1 MTKAYMKRL
10 HRILMAMVLCGVMA
24 VANFAHASSLPPLRT
39 DQCVLDMVGVMPAD
53 TAKLLN
59 DSLMHYYSATN
70 AKILVAVAD
79 TSLERLHAEAYAAQ
93 ILKNWNLN
101 HQKSVLILIA
111 KAKTDE
117 FPIVVMAVSDQLRDQ
132 FPRVFCKHLSID
144 RLEKPVCDNGES
156 YYHGICN
163 MLPYIQGV
171 IAGTYTDA
179 DYRTARAGKGWQAY
193 LVAGALLILLAAF
206 YPKSKKHR

>member
-10 HRILMAMVLCGVMA
+10 HRILMAVVLCGVMA
-24 VANFAHASSLPPLRT
+24 VANFAHTSSLPPLRT
-39 DQCVLDMVGVMPAD
+39 DQCVVDMVGVMPTD

-79 TSLERLHAEAYAAQ
+79 TSLARLHAEAYAAQ

-193 LVAGALLILLAAF
+193 LVAGALLILFAAF

>member
-1 MTKAYMKRL
+1 MTVAYMKRL
-10 HRILMAMVLCGVMA
+10 HRILMAVALCGVIA
-24 VANFAHASSLPPLRT
+24 VANFAHASSLPPTSHR
-39 DQCVLDMVGVMPAD
+39 QCVVDMVGVMPTD

-59 DSLMHYYSATN
+59 DSLMRYYSATN
-70 AKILVAVAD
+70 ARILVAVAD

-101 HQKSVLILIA
+101 HQKTVLILIA

-193 LVAGALLILLAAF
+193 LVAGALLILFAAF

>member
-1 MTKAYMKRL
+1 
-10 HRILMAMVLCGVMA
+10 MAVVLCGVMA

-39 DQCVLDMVGVMPAD
+39 DQCVVDMVGVMPAD

-59 DSLMHYYSATN
+59 DSLMRYYSATN
-70 AKILVAVAD
+70 AKILVAAAD

-111 KAKTDE
+111 KTKADE
-117 FPIVVMAVSDQLRDQ
+117 FPTVVMAVSDQLRDQ

-193 LVAGALLILLAAF
+193 LVAGALLILFAAF
-206 YPKSKKHR
+206 YPESKKHM

>member
-1 MTKAYMKRL
+1 
-10 HRILMAMVLCGVMA
+10 MVLCGVMA

-39 DQCVLDMVGVMPAD
+39 NQCVVDMVGVMPAD

-59 DSLMHYYSATN
+59 DSLMRYYSATN
-70 AKILVAVAD
+70 AKILVAAAD

-101 HQKSVLILIA
+101 HQKSVLILIT

-117 FPIVVMAVSDQLRDQ
+117 FPIVVMAVSDQLHDQ
-132 FPRVFCKHLSID
+132 FPRVFCKYLSID
-144 RLEKPVCDNGES
+144 SLEKPVCDNGES
-156 YYHGICN
+156 YYYGICN

-179 DYRTARAGKGWQAY
+179 DYRTVRAGKGWQAY
-193 LVAGALLILLAAF
+193 LVAGVLLILLAAF
-206 YPKSKKHR
+206 FPKSKKHR

>member
-1 MTKAYMKRL
+1 MTTACMNRM
-10 HRILMAMVLCGVMA
+10 HRILMAVVLCGVIA
-24 VANFAHASSLPPLRT
+24 VANFAHASSLPPLRAN
-39 DQCVLDMVGVMPAD
+39 QCVVDMVGVMPAD

-59 DSLMHYYSATN
+59 DSLMRYYSATN
-70 AKILVAVAD
+70 AKILVAAAD
-79 TSLERLHAEAYAAQ
+79 TSLERLHAEAYVAQ

-111 KAKTDE
+111 KAKSDE

>member
-1 MTKAYMKRL
+1 
-10 HRILMAMVLCGVMA
+10 MAMVLCGVMA

-39 DQCVLDMVGVMPAD
+39 DQCVVDMVGVMPAD

-59 DSLMHYYSATN
+59 DSLMRYYSATN
-70 AKILVAVAD
+70 AKILVAAVD

-101 HQKSVLILIA
+101 HQKTVLILIA
-111 KAKTDE
+111 KAKSDE

-144 RLEKPVCDNGES
+144 RLEKPVCDNSES

-193 LVAGALLILLAAF
+193 LVAGTLLILLAAF

>member
-1 MTKAYMKRL
+1 
-10 HRILMAMVLCGVMA
+10 
-24 VANFAHASSLPPLRT
+24 
-39 DQCVLDMVGVMPAD
+39 MVGVMPAD

-59 DSLMHYYSATN
+59 DSLMRYYSATN

-79 TSLERLHAEAYAAQ
+79 TSLARLHAEAYAAQ

-101 HQKSVLILIA
+101 QQKSVLILIA
-111 KAKTDE
+111 KTRTDE
-117 FPIVVMAVSDQLRDQ
+117 FPIVVMAVSDQLHDQ

-163 MLPYIQGV
+163 MLPYIKGV

-179 DYRTARAGKGWQAY
+179 DYRKARAGKGWQAY
-193 LVAGALLILLAAF
+193 LVAGTLLILIAAF
-206 YPKSKKHR
+206 YPKSKKQ

>member
-39 DQCVLDMVGVMPAD
+39 DQCVVDMVGVMPAD

-59 DSLMHYYSATN
+59 DSLMRYYSATN

-193 LVAGALLILLAAF
+193 LGAIHA
-206 YPKSKKHR
+206 

>member
-1 MTKAYMKRL
+1 MDLA
-10 HRILMAMVLCGVMA
+10 A
-24 VANFAHASSLPPLRT
+24 
-39 DQCVLDMVGVMPAD
+39 
-53 TAKLLN
+53 
-59 DSLMHYYSATN
+59 
-70 AKILVAVAD
+70 LVAAHSVVAEQEALGD
-79 TSLERLHAEAYAAQ
+79 DVVDEATTSHIDGYGAVRSDGCGKLRSRQFFAPTSRRSVRGGYGGRDACRHCKTAAQ

-117 FPIVVMAVSDQLRDQ
+117 WPTVVMAVSDQLHDQ

-144 RLEKPVCDNGES
+144 SLEKPVCDNGES

-193 LVAGALLILLAAF
+193 LVAGTLLILIAAF
-206 YPKSKKHR
+206 YPKSQKQ

>member
-1 MTKAYMKRL
+1 
-10 HRILMAMVLCGVMA
+10 MVLCGVIA
-24 VANFAHASSLPPLRT
+24 VANFAHASSLPPLCT
-39 DQCVLDMVGVMPAD
+39 NQCVVDMVGVMPAD

-59 DSLMHYYSATN
+59 DSLMRYYSATN

-79 TSLERLHAEAYAAQ
+79 TSLARPHAEAYAAQ

-101 HQKSVLILIA
+101 QQKSVLILITKT
-111 KAKTDE
+111 KADE
-117 FPIVVMAVSDQLRDQ
+117 FPT
-132 FPRVFCKHLSID
+132 VFCKHLSID

-163 MLPYIQGV
+163 MLPYIKGV

-179 DYRTARAGKGWQAY
+179 DYRKARAGKGWQAY
-193 LVAGALLILLAAF
+193 LVAGTLLILIAVF
-206 YPKSKKHR
+206 YPKSKKQ